1 MKSLLSTL
9 FVVFLLVLFGCQ
21 QELKVYRIGAV
32 IPLSGQFEAYGR
44 NVKNGLTLALEEI
57 NAAGGVKGKPL
68 DILFED
74 DRSDEKVGAN
84 KAQSLVKNTAVPII
98 IGGVTSNVA
107 LAMAPVCEK
116 GKVVL
121 LSPTASSPKLS
132 GIGQYFFRNYPSDT
146 LEGRVMAEY
155 AVRRMKIRTV
165 AILYIDKEYGK
176 GITDVFKERF
186 QNLGGVVTY
195 EKGYPEGT
203 VDFVDDV
210 KQVRANPPDAVY
222 LPGYFTEVAAVLKEL
237 KSQKVE
243 AKVISTQGMA
253 EPMIVE
259 IAGDAAEGVVY
270 PQPPFDP
277 ESKAPEI
284 QKFVAAYK
292 KKFPTKPN
300 VDVAFSYDAL
310 RLVAKA
316 IENCANYPADL
327 RARIADTNFKGLT
340 GDIAFGS
347 DGDAN
352 IEPQMFVVRGGQ
364 FVPI

>member
-1 MKSLLSTL
+1 MKSLISALS
-9 FVVFLLVLFGCQ
+9 VVFLLILFGCKE
-21 QELKVYRIGAV
+21 ELKVYRVGAV

-57 NAAGGVKGKPL
+57 NASGGVKGKTL

-74 DRSDEKVGAN
+74 DRSDEKVAAG
-84 KAQSLVKNTAVPII
+84 KAKALADNVPVI
-98 IGGVTSNVA
+98 IGGVTSNEA
-107 LAMAPVCEK
+107 LAMAPICEK
-116 GKVVL
+116 AKVVL
-121 LSPTASSPKLS
+121 LSPTASSPKLT

-146 LEGRVMAEY
+146 LEGSVMAEY

-186 QNLGGVVTY
+186 QGLGGVVTY

-203 VDFVDDV
+203 LDFVDDV
-210 KQVRANPPDAVY
+210 KQVRASPPDAVY
-222 LPGYFTEVAAVLKEL
+222 LPGYFTEVAAILKEL
-237 KSQKVE
+237 KAQKVE

-253 EPMIVE
+253 QPMIVE

-277 ESKAPEI
+277 EAKNMEI
-284 QKFVAAYK
+284 QKYVAAYK
-292 KKFPTKPN
+292 KKFPTKPD
-300 VDVAFSYDAL
+300 VDAAFSYDAL

-316 IENCANYPADL
+316 IENCVNYPQDL
-327 RARIADTNFKGLT
+327 RARIADTNFHGIT
-340 GDIAFGS
+340 GDIAFGAN
-347 DGDAN
+347 GDVD
-352 IEPQMFVVRGGQ
+352 IQPRMFEIKGGQ
-364 FVPI
+364 FVPIR